1 MSFGAK
7 YIWWLYVVGGLFG
20 GICMQM
26 AMPYGPVV
34 VPQVGAD
41 ASISALL
48 TFYGLFNLQNSM
60 YLFVFPVKMWVL
72 LSLMGIYSLIEPS
85 KKNFGGMVAGLLIYQ
100 LFKVRIIWF
109 VQFMY
114 ILYFTRQTI
123 KCNLIKSIYL
133 KCIRIQPQEFIRF
146 IPHNE
151 MSLN

>member
-1 MSFGAK
+1 MLASFGRIIQMSFGAK

-100 LFKVRIIWF
+100 LFKVRII
-109 VQFMY
+109 
-114 ILYFTRQTI
+114 
-123 KCNLIKSIYL
+123 
-133 KCIRIQPQEFIRF
+133 
-146 IPHNE
+146 
-151 MSLN
+151 